1 MDWFLGCFRCGQ
13 RCRPGRSE
21 ARLESKKGG
30 SEIAVFTAA
39 DFLST
44 DSVDKVGI
52 LHDGSFHHEAQSF
65 ELGKVVPVPGSGLAR
80 TASGRRHCSTSGSQF
95 LLVEKLE
102 EKINNLNEK
111 LVEETSQARSLTN
124 EVRHLRQCSKL
135 LDSTD
140 AFSKVLDALENAS
153 EKVEVEDSPPLLYLQ
168 SMLSK
173 IVTTELLD
181 SVSAPRTDERMSE
194 CSEEESFS
202 LISIDKDHNCVEETD
217 DEATLS
223 VHQAKRSPKAV
234 SVEEGPKHNEEH
246 LACISVCQTLSEV
259 ANVEASVPQLPSLL
273 KRRSSTTFS
282 FSGFIV
288 FENELED
295 TSFAEHSSSSGVSVT
310 KIIETPD
317 TSSENLVE
325 ASKSLFAFATT
336 SSKSD
341 SISKEQSLP
350 QIGSEEFC
358 FLTADSEVESCL
370 NKGDSNMSLC
380 KVIELPSC
388 LQAANTQGSYW
399 GCSGTNHGELKVEIS
414 AESYDGFSDESSHKL
429 VSSSGRGC
437 LCSKQESTMSE
448 SEVLQLQR
456 YSIEDKGSAKKCA
469 DLRTSASQSEDI
481 DGAVS
486 RNLKF
491 VGFSCSAEVQAENI
505 SKSKGYAE
513 GFSLMQEDSL
523 NNSDALVLF
532 CEAKNGS
539 NPLYLE
545 GARGKALQKMSN
557 FFDQEKLSDTHTA
570 ASYKAKLL
578 ENKKCIKRVTLPYM
592 ESVTSCS
599 SVSQDEVFTLVH
611 DSAMLGFSSGEAL
624 SLSSPRSVTSQY
636 PSHTLSPLPQV
647 GQDRNTYDLWTP
659 STPTSVNSQALIVSL
674 CKDDFIKPDNT
685 PLRAPLSKDD
695 KGKPD
700 YTLLRTPSASLSH
713 TETPNST
720 HSQGSP
726 TILDEDRP
734 ILGTVAAHWNSSSS
748 STKKWWDGKGI
759 PNSTNKYKEDQK
771 VSWHA
776 TPFEVRLERAIS
788 KQGRMFQKKLF
799 IGGAEMEILNGL
811 MLSSKLFMGGTD
823 MEVRSCWQF
832 RQEEAAI
839 YPRSLSKTP
848 QRWGKE
854 LMAFLIGRSSN
865 LSSIG
870 DR

>member
-1 MDWFLGCFRCGQ
+1 MVSILQ
-13 RCRPGRSE
+13 
-21 ARLESKKGG
+21 GG

-39 DFLST
+39 DFSA
-44 DSVDKVGI
+44 DSVDKAAGI
-52 LHDGSFHHEAQSF
+52 LHDGCFNHEAQTF
-65 ELGKVVPVPGSGLAR
+65 ELGKVVPVSGGELDR
-80 TASGRRHCSTSGSQF
+80 TASGQRHCSTSGSQF

-111 LVEETSQARSLTN
+111 LVEDASQARSLTN

-140 AFSKVLDALENAS
+140 AFSKALDALENAS

-181 SVSAPRTDERMSE
+181 SLSAPRTDERMSE
-194 CSEEESFS
+194 SSEEESFS
-202 LISIDKDHNCVEETD
+202 LISIDKDHNFVEETD
-217 DEATLS
+217 DKATLS
-223 VHQAKRSPKAV
+223 FHQAKRSPKAG
-234 SVEEGPKHNEEH
+234 SVEEGPKLNEEH
-246 LACISVCQTLSEV
+246 PACISVLQTLSEV
-259 ANVEASVPQLPSLL
+259 ANVEASVPQLPSVL
-273 KRRSSTTFS
+273 KKRSSSTFS

-288 FENELED
+288 FENETED
-295 TSFAEHSSSSGVSVT
+295 TSFAEHCSSSGVSVT

-341 SISKEQSLP
+341 SISVEQSLP

-358 FLTADSEVESCL
+358 LLTADLEVESCL
-370 NKGDSNMSLC
+370 NKGDSNVSLS
-380 KVIELPSC
+380 KVKELPSC
-388 LQAANTQGSYW
+388 LQVANTQGSYW
-399 GCSGTNHGELKVEIS
+399 GCSGTKHGEIS

-429 VSSSGRGC
+429 VSSSGRGGS
-437 LCSKQESTMSE
+437 CSKQESTLCG
-448 SEVLQLQR
+448 SEVLQLQM
-456 YSIEDKGSAKKCA
+456 SLIEDKGSAKKCA
-469 DLRTSASQSEDI
+469 DLRISASQSEDI

-486 RNLKF
+486 RNLNF
-491 VGFSCSAEVQAENI
+491 VGFSCSAEVQAESI

-513 GFSLMQEDSL
+513 DFSLMQEDSL
-523 NNSDALVLF
+523 NNTDALVLF

-539 NPLYLE
+539 NHLDLE
-545 GARGKALQKMSN
+545 GVRGKALQKMSN
-557 FFDQEKLSDTHTA
+557 FFNQEKLSDTHTA

-578 ENKKCIKRVTLPYM
+578 ENEKCINRVTLPYM

-599 SVSQDEVFTLVH
+599 GEVSTLVH

-636 PSHTLSPLPQV
+636 PSLSLSPLSQV
-647 GQDRNTYDLWTP
+647 GQDRNTYDLWTL
-659 STPTSVNSQALIVSL
+659 STPISVNSHASIASL
-674 CKDDFIKPDNT
+674 CKDDFTKPDNT

-695 KGKPD
+695 QDKPD

-734 ILGTVAAHWNSSSS
+734 ILGTVAAHWNPSSS

-776 TPFEVRLERAIS
+776 TPFEVRLERAIA

-799 IGGAEMEILNGL
+799 IGGAEME
-811 MLSSKLFMGGTD
+811 
-823 MEVRSCWQF
+823 V
-832 RQEEAAI
+832 
-839 YPRSLSKTP
+839 
-848 QRWGKE
+848 
-854 LMAFLIGRSSN
+854 SN
-865 LSSIG
+865 
-870 DR
+870 